1 MEHCKQLIHEL
12 KEQLQVSVQSE
23 GQMRSMAEE
32 SQSDEVQEL
41 KSQHQMLSEQ
51 VRKSVRFVVHS
62 LGNIH
67 GRYSLMLYFCG

>member
-32 SQSDEVQEL
+32 SQSDDLQEL
-41 KSQHQMLSEQ
+41 KSQHQLLSEQ
-51 VRKSVRFVVHS
+51 VRKLVQFIVHG
-62 LGNIH
+62 LGNI
-67 GRYSLMLYFCG
+67 RLR

>member
-62 LGNIH
+62 LGNIRL
-67 GRYSLMLYFCG
+67 RYSLMLYFCG

>member
-32 SQSDEVQEL
+32 SQSELQEL
-41 KSQHQMLSEQ
+41 KSQHQLLSEQ
-51 VRKSVRFVVHS
+51 VRQSVRFVLHS

-67 GRYSLMLYFCG
+67 LR

>member
-32 SQSDEVQEL
+32 SQSELQEL
-41 KSQHQMLSEQ
+41 KSQHQLLSEQ
-51 VRKSVRFVVHS
+51 VR
-62 LGNIH
+62 
-67 GRYSLMLYFCG
+67 